1 VASLTAKSVVLAAG
15 GTGGHLFPAFALA
28 QELGRRSLTV
38 DLLTDQRAHRYGAD
52 FPARASYALP
62 AASVLGK
69 SPLAAVKSGVT
80 LLRGLAAAARVL
92 GRLRPN
98 AVVGFGGY
106 PSFAPLLAARLYRL
120 PTLLHEQNAV
130 LGRANR
136 LLARQVS
143 AVATSFEASKFL
155 ERTDPNKVRYVGNPV
170 RDEVLAWAGTAY
182 RPARGEDPFHLLVF
196 GGSQGARY
204 FSQALPPAVALLP
217 ARLRSRLL
225 LVQQCREEDLQAVA
239 AAYQHQGVAAEL
251 APFFPNLPEV
261 MARSHLVIARSGA
274 SSVAELSVLGR
285 PAILVPLPH
294 AIDNDQLLNALRLA
308 ESGGAWCIEQR
319 ELSDARLAAM
329 IEELMLAPARLET
342 AAAAAKRL
350 GRPDAVVRLADL
362 VEELIGNRIRHA

>member
-1 VASLTAKSVVLAAG
+1 
-15 GTGGHLFPAFALA
+15 
-28 QELGRRSLTV
+28 
-38 DLLTDQRAHRYGAD
+38 
-52 FPARASYALP
+52 
-62 AASVLGK
+62 
-69 SPLAAVKSGVT
+69 
-80 LLRGLAAAARVL
+80 
-92 GRLRPN
+92 
-98 AVVGFGGY
+98 
-106 PSFAPLLAARLYRL
+106 
-120 PTLLHEQNAV
+120 
-130 LGRANR
+130 
-136 LLARQVS
+136 
-143 AVATSFEASKFL
+143 
-155 ERTDPNKVRYVGNPV
+155 
-170 RDEVLAWAGTAY
+170 
-182 RPARGEDPFHLLVF
+182 
-196 GGSQGARY
+196 
-204 FSQALPPAVALLP
+204 
-217 ARLRSRLL
+217 
-225 LVQQCREEDLQAVA
+225 VA